1 MSACAFFENGACVEP
16 MEAHIRKG
24 LEIIDGLYL
33 RRSYARFLSRIL
45 NIDSKLAGELLRKAY
60 ILHDVGKCLEEF
72 QKRRAS
78 FGFHEFY
85 SALVARE
92 AFRKY
97 GDVGDTVSV
106 AILLHHHDWIR
117 IGAPKRPENSG
128 LCEECLS
135 VLEELSG
142 ERLPRKTPWKNWN
155 EFMQEAEEVMR
166 RNLRGVYSLL
176 LPLVVAD
183 NYAAAL
189 NRGGKGS
196 TLGKEIFEVLKVRG
210 WDVACG
216 LSNRP

>member
-1 MSACAFFENGACVEP
+1 MNACAYFANGACIET
-16 MEAHIRKG
+16 MKDHIRKG
-24 LEIIDGLYL
+24 LEIIDELYL
-33 RRSYARFLSRIL
+33 RRSYDRFLSRVL
-45 NIDSKLAGELLRKAY
+45 GVEPKVAGEVLRKAY

-72 QKRRAS
+72 QKRRAN

-85 SALVARE
+85 SALVVRE
-92 AFRKY
+92 VFRKY
-97 GDVGDTVSV
+97 GDIGNVMSV

-117 IGAPKRPENSG
+117 YKSPERSENLR
-128 LCEECLS
+128 LCSDCIA

-166 RNLRGVYSLL
+166 RNLRSVYSLL

-183 NYAAAL
+183 NYAAHV

-196 TLGKEIFEVLKVRG
+196 TLVKEIFEVLKVRG
-210 WDVACG
+210 WDVAGG
-216 LSNRP
+216 LPSRL